1 MIYSGI
7 EWMIYVLQLFFLNS
21 EQLKTI
27 NVRVELGGSV
37 FKRMSEFIKILL
49 QYVLLWNID
58 VNIKLNMYPFKS
70 RNSPKVPIM

>member
-7 EWMIYVLQLFFLNS
+7 EWMIYVLHLFFLDS